1 MSPKYLWIV
10 LIIATM
16 VCSASCQS
24 GAAREE
30 TRPASVWQQFKE
42 LSADA
47 ITSLRN
53 IAALI
58 ISPKLKNRQDICVWK
73 ICSRPLKKTNK
84 IPEEKPSESGGRLSD
99 GDMIAILK
107 NLENSRRVN
116 TYLKEI
122 IRQDLINLNKSI
134 GKRQN

>member
-16 VCSASCQS
+16 VCYASCRP
-24 GAAREE
+24 GAAKEG
-30 TRPASVWQQFKE
+30 TTPASVWLQFKE

-53 IAALI
+53 IAALM

-84 IPEEKPSESGGRLSD
+84 IPEVKPSESGGRLSD

-107 NLENSRRVN
+107 NLENSSLVN

-122 IRQDLINLNKSI
+122 IGKDLINRKS
-134 GKRQN
+134 KRQN